1 LRPQHKRSIDRELLP
16 SGTTTPHNEIYVFDD
31 GRWSKDKTLY
41 TSVQSA
47 SWDDVIL
54 ASATKS
60 TLINDVQSFF
70 DNKALY
76 HQLSV
81 PWKRGLI
88 FHGVPGNGKTISIK
102 ALIRALG
109 ERAEPVPSLYVKSFD
124 AYQGQKYAIRSI
136 FSQARTLAPCLLIFE
151 DLDSLVTDK
160 TRSYFLNEVDGL
172 ESNEGILMI
181 GMC

>member
-1 LRPQHKRSIDRELLP
+1 M
-16 SGTTTPHNEIYVFDD
+16 
-31 GRWSKDKTLY
+31 
-41 TSVQSA
+41 
-47 SWDDVIL
+47 
-54 ASATKS
+54 
-60 TLINDVQSFF
+60 
-70 DNKALY
+70 
-76 HQLSV
+76 
-81 PWKRGLI
+81 
-88 FHGVPGNGKTISIK
+88 
-102 ALIRALG
+102 
-109 ERAEPVPSLYVKSFD
+109 PSLYVKSFD